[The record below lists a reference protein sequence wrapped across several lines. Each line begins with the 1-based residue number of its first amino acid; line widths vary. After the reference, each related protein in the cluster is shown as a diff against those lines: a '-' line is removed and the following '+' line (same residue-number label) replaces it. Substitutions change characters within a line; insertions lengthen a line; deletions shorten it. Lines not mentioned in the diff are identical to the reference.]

1 MGRKTM
7 KRILIA
13 DDEEAL
19 QRLYQEE
26 FEEEG
31 YEVILA
37 GNGKEV
43 LSRLEDPDHVPDI
56 IVMDIRMPEMNGID
70 TLRAIKEK
78 YPRMPVIL
86 CSAYSEF
93 KQDFSVWASDDYVV
107 KSSDLTELKETVKKY
122 LEE

>member
-1 MGRKTM
+1 M

-13 DDEEAL
+13 DDEESL

-37 GNGKEV
+37 GTGKEV
-43 LSRLEDPDHVPDI
+43 LSRLEDADRFPDL

-70 TLRAIKEK
+70 TLRVIKEK
-78 YPRMPVIL
+78 YPHLPVIL

-93 KQDFSVWASDDYVV
+93 KQDFTVWASDDYVV
-107 KSSDLTELKETVKKY
+107 KSSDLTELKEAVKRHLKG
-122 LEE
+122 

>member
-1 MGRKTM
+1 M

-37 GNGKEV
+37 GNGREV
-43 LSRLEDPDHVPDI
+43 LEKLDDPNRLPDLI
-56 IVMDIRMPEMNGID
+56 IMDIRMPEMNGID
-70 TLRAIKEK
+70 TLRIIKEK
-78 YPRMPVIL
+78 QPQIPVIL

-107 KSSDLTELKETVKKY
+107 KSSDLTELKAAVKRHLK
-122 LEE
+122 E

>member
-1 MGRKTM
+1 M

-37 GNGKEV
+37 GNGREV
-43 LSRLEDPDHVPDI
+43 LEKLDDPNRLPDL

-70 TLRAIKEK
+70 TLRIIKEK
-78 YPRMPVIL
+78 QPQIPVIL

-107 KSSDLTELKETVKKY
+107 KSSDLTELKAAVKRHLK
-122 LEE
+122 E

>member
-1 MGRKTM
+1 M

-37 GNGKEV
+37 GNGREV
-43 LSRLEDPDHVPDI
+43 LERLEDPDHLPDLI
-56 IVMDIRMPEMNGID
+56 IMDIRMPDLNGID
-70 TLRAIKEK
+70 TLRIIKEK
-78 YPRMPVIL
+78 LPQIPVIL

-107 KSSDLTELKETVKKY
+107 KSSDLTELKDAVKRHLK
-122 LEE
+122 EK

>member
-1 MGRKTM
+1 M

-19 QRLYQEE
+19 RRLYQEE

-37 GNGKEV
+37 GDGNEV
-43 LSRLEDPDHVPDI
+43 LSRLENSQRLPDI
-56 IVMDIRMPEMNGID
+56 IVMDIRMPGLNGIE
-70 TLRAIKEK
+70 TLRIIKEK
-78 YPRMPVIL
+78 HPEIPVIL

-107 KSSDLTELKETVKKY
+107 KSSDLTELKEAVKRHLK
-122 LEE
+122 

>member
-1 MGRKTM
+1 M

-19 QRLYQEE
+19 QRLYKEE
-26 FEEEG
+26 FDEEG
-31 YEVILA
+31 YEVLLA
-37 GNGKEV
+37 STGKEV
-43 LSRLEDPDHVPDI
+43 VSLLEDPAHLPDL

-78 YPRMPVIL
+78 YPQLPVIL

-93 KQDFSVWASDDYVV
+93 KQDFSTWASDDYVV
-107 KSSDLTELKETVKKY
+107 KSSDLTELKEAVKRHLKD
-122 LEE
+122 

>member
-1 MGRKTM
+1 M

-26 FEEEG
+26 FEEDG

-43 LSRLEDPDHVPDI
+43 LSRLEYPNHLPDLI
-56 IVMDIRMPEMNGID
+56 IMDIRMPEMNGID
-70 TLRAIKEK
+70 TLRFIKEK
-78 YPRMPVIL
+78 YPQLPVIL

-107 KSSDLTELKETVKKY
+107 KSSDLTELKEVVKKH
-122 LEE
+122 LRD

>member
-1 MGRKTM
+1 M

-26 FEEEG
+26 FEEDG
-31 YEVILA
+31 YEVVLA
-37 GNGKEV
+37 GNGREV
-43 LSRLEDPDHVPDI
+43 LEKLDDPERLPDLI
-56 IVMDIRMPEMNGID
+56 IMDIRMPEMNGID
-70 TLRAIKEK
+70 TLRIIKERQ
-78 YPRMPVIL
+78 PQIPVIL

-107 KSSDLTELKETVKKY
+107 KSSDLTELKAAVKRHLK
-122 LEE
+122 E

>member
-1 MGRKTM
+1 M

-13 DDEEAL
+13 DDEESL

-37 GNGKEV
+37 GNGREV
-43 LSRLEDPDHVPDI
+43 LEKLDDPDRLPDL

-70 TLRAIKEK
+70 TLRIIKEK
-78 YPRMPVIL
+78 QPQIPVIL

-107 KSSDLTELKETVKKY
+107 KSSDLTELKAAVKRHLK
-122 LEE
+122 E

>member
-1 MGRKTM
+1 M

-19 QRLYQEE
+19 QRLYKEE

-31 YEVILA
+31 YEVLLA

-43 LSRLEDPDHVPDI
+43 ISQLEDPDHLPDL

-70 TLRAIKEK
+70 TLRMIKEK
-78 YPRMPVIL
+78 YPQLPVIL

-93 KQDFSVWASDDYVV
+93 KQDFSTWASDDYVV
-107 KSSDLTELKETVKKY
+107 KSSDLTELKEAVKRHLK
-122 LEE
+122 E

>member
-1 MGRKTM
+1 MPEIIPK
-7 KRILIA
+7 ILIA

-26 FEEEG
+26 FEDEG

-37 GNGKEV
+37 GNGREV
-43 LSRLEDPDHVPDI
+43 LERLEDPDHLPDL
-56 IVMDIRMPEMNGID
+56 IVMDIRMPDLNGID
-70 TLRAIKEK
+70 TLRIIKEK
-78 YPRMPVIL
+78 LPQIPVIL

-107 KSSDLTELKETVKKY
+107 KSSDLTELKDAVKRHLKD
-122 LEE
+122 

>member
-1 MGRKTM
+1 M

-19 QRLYQEE
+19 RRLYQEE
-26 FEEEG
+26 FEEDG
-31 YEVILA
+31 YEVVLA

-43 LSRLEDPDHVPDI
+43 LSRLEDPDHLPDI

-70 TLRAIKEK
+70 TLRVIKEK
-78 YPRMPVIL
+78 YPRLPVIL

-107 KSSDLTELKETVKKY
+107 KSSDLTELKEAVKRHLK
-122 LEE
+122 E

>member
-1 MGRKTM
+1 M

-19 QRLYQEE
+19 QRLYKEE

-31 YEVILA
+31 YEVLLA
-37 GNGKEV
+37 STGKEV
-43 LSRLEDPDHVPDI
+43 VSLLEDPAHLPDL

-78 YPRMPVIL
+78 YPQLPVIL

-93 KQDFSVWASDDYVV
+93 KQDFSTWASDDYVV
-107 KSSDLTELKETVKKY
+107 KSSDLTELKEAVKRHLKD
-122 LEE
+122 

>member
-1 MGRKTM
+1 MGRTIM

-19 QRLYQEE
+19 QRLYKEE
-26 FEEEG
+26 FEEDG
-31 YEVILA
+31 YEVLLA

-43 LSRLEDPDHVPDI
+43 LSQLEDPNHLPDL

-70 TLRAIKEK
+70 TLRVIKEK
-78 YPRMPVIL
+78 YPQIPVIL

-107 KSSDLTELKETVKKY
+107 KSSDLTELKEAAKRLLKQ
-122 LEE
+122 

>member
-1 MGRKTM
+1 MERKKM

-26 FEEEG
+26 FEEDG

-37 GNGKEV
+37 GNGNEV
-43 LSRLEDPDHVPDI
+43 LERLQDQDRVPDLI
-56 IVMDIRMPEMNGID
+56 IMDIRMPGMNGID
-70 TLRAIKEK
+70 TLRVIKEK
-78 YPRMPVIL
+78 YPHIPVIL

-107 KSSDLTELKETVKKY
+107 KSSDLTELKDAVKRHLK
-122 LEE
+122 

>member
-1 MGRKTM
+1 M

-19 QRLYQEE
+19 QRLYKEE

-37 GNGKEV
+37 GTGKEV
-43 LSRLEDPDHVPDI
+43 LARLEDQDHIPDL
-56 IVMDIRMPEMNGID
+56 IVMDIRMPELNGIE
-70 TLRAIKEK
+70 TLRIIKEK
-78 YPRMPVIL
+78 FPRLPVIL

-107 KSSDLTELKETVKKY
+107 KSSDLTELKETVKKH
-122 LEE
+122 LPK

>member
-1 MGRKTM
+1 M

-19 QRLYQEE
+19 QRLYKEE
-26 FEEEG
+26 FEEDG

-70 TLRAIKEK
+70 TLRTIKEK

-107 KSSDLTELKETVKKY
+107 KSSDLTELKEAVKRHLK
-122 LEE
+122 E

>member
-1 MGRKTM
+1 M

-26 FEEEG
+26 FEEDG
-31 YEVILA
+31 YEVVLA
-37 GNGKEV
+37 GNGREV
-43 LSRLEDPDHVPDI
+43 LGKLDDPERLPDLI
-56 IVMDIRMPEMNGID
+56 IMDIRMPEMNGID
-70 TLRAIKEK
+70 TLRIIKERQ
-78 YPRMPVIL
+78 PQIPVIL

-107 KSSDLTELKETVKKY
+107 KSSDLTELKAAVKRHLK
-122 LEE
+122 E

>member
-1 MGRKTM
+1 M

-19 QRLYQEE
+19 QRLYKEE

-31 YEVILA
+31 YEVLLA
-37 GNGKEV
+37 GNGNEV
-43 LSRLEDPDHVPDI
+43 LALLEGPNQLPDL
-56 IVMDIRMPEMNGID
+56 IVMDIRMPGLSGID
-70 TLRAIKEK
+70 TLRIIKEK
-78 YPRMPVIL
+78 YPQVPVIL

-107 KSSDLTELKETVKKY
+107 KSSDLTELKEAVKRHLK
-122 LEE
+122 E

>member
-1 MGRKTM
+1 M

-13 DDEEAL
+13 DDEESL

-26 FEEEG
+26 FEEDG

-37 GNGKEV
+37 GTGKEV
-43 LSRLEDPDHVPDI
+43 LGRLEDPDHVPDL

-70 TLRAIKEK
+70 TLRIIKEK
-78 YPRMPVIL
+78 YPKMPVIL

-107 KSSDLTELKETVKKY
+107 KSSDLTELKEAVKRHLKD
-122 LEE
+122 

>member
-1 MGRKTM
+1 M

-19 QRLYQEE
+19 QRLYKEE

-31 YEVILA
+31 YEVVLA
-37 GNGKEV
+37 GTGKEV
-43 LSRLEDPDHVPDI
+43 LEILERPDQFPDL

-70 TLRAIKEK
+70 TLRIIKEK
-78 YPRMPVIL
+78 HPQVPVIL

-107 KSSDLTELKETVKKY
+107 KSSDLTELKEVVKKH
-122 LEE
+122 LKD

>member
-1 MGRKTM
+1 M

-19 QRLYQEE
+19 QRLYKEE

-31 YEVILA
+31 YEVLLA

-43 LSRLEDPDHVPDI
+43 ISLLEDPEHLPDL

-70 TLRAIKEK
+70 TLRIIKEK
-78 YPRMPVIL
+78 YPHLPVIL

-93 KQDFSVWASDDYVV
+93 KQDFSTWASDDYVV
-107 KSSDLTELKETVKKY
+107 KSSDLTELKEAVKRHLKK
-122 LEE
+122 